1 MKKVLNYLTKEFILF
16 IIGGILYMIIE
27 LLWRGYTHWSMG
39 ILGGLCFVL
48 MGLINEVFTYEMYIE
63 IQAIISAIVIT
74 VLEFFAGLLVN
85 VKLGWDVW
93 DYSDLP
99 FNIMG
104 QVCLLFMVFWF
115 FLSIVGIIM
124 DDYLRFIGFK
134 EENPHYQSW
143 LIDMITLSPDRD

>member
-63 IQAIISAIVIT
+63 LQAIISSIAIT

-85 VKLGWDVW
+85 VKLGWAVW

-134 EENPHYQSW
+134 EEKPHYQSW
-143 LIDMITLSPDRD
+143 VIDMITLPPDRD